1 MVDRNL
7 EAVIV
12 IVLLLRLI
20 IPDVE
25 STQLVCHR
33 GIIIISGGSDA
44 LLSLLITSLRQI
56 QWFCHDV
63 VVLATACG
71 LSKSSASIQ
80 SWRSPQLIDTITKRR
95 ETSLPQ
101 ISDGGRDRCRL
112 FRCRCRCRCPFHIC
126 TADAHFVAL
135 YSQYKSH
142 LQERHVPRQR
152 SLAFGCRTLFV
163 WTVRWEWR

>member
-56 QWFCHDV
+56 Q
-63 VVLATACG
+63 
-71 LSKSSASIQ
+71 
-80 SWRSPQLIDTITKRR
+80 
-95 ETSLPQ
+95 
-101 ISDGGRDRCRL
+101 
-112 FRCRCRCRCPFHIC
+112 
-126 TADAHFVAL
+126 
-135 YSQYKSH
+135 
-142 LQERHVPRQR
+142 
-152 SLAFGCRTLFV
+152 
-163 WTVRWEWR
+163 